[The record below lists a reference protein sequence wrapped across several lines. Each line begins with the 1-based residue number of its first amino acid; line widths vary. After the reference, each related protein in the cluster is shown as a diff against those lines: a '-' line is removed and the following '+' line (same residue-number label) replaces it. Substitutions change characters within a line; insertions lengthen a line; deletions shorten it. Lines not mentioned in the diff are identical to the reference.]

1 MTAGDEAR
9 TTTFSTP
16 SERELAASRHFA
28 APPALV
34 FDAWTNPARMR
45 EWMLGPDGWTMAVC
59 DVDLRAGGAWRF
71 AWRGP
76 DGEELGMQGVY
87 REVSPPG
94 RLVFTEAWGGDWPET
109 LNTVLLAEEDGGTR
123 LTCIVEFV
131 STGARAA
138 AFSTGMSQGMTQSL
152 DRLAEQL
159 AARAS

>member
-1 MTAGDEAR
+1 MRAADGEPT

-16 SERELAASRHFA
+16 SDRELAVTRFFA

-34 FDAWTNPARMR
+34 FDAWTSPARIKD
-45 EWMLGPDGWTMAVC
+45 WMLGPDGWTMPVC

-76 DGEELGMQGVY
+76 DGTELSMHGVY
-87 REVSPPG
+87 REVSPPE

-109 LNTVLLAEEDGGTR
+109 LNTVVLAGEDDGTR
-123 LTCIVEFV
+123 LTCTVQFV

-159 AARAS
+159 AARA